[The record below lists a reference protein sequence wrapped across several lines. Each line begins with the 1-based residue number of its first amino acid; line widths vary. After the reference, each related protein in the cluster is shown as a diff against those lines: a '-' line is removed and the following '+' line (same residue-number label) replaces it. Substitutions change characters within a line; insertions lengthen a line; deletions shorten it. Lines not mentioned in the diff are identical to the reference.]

1 MDNKEILTFTIFLIH
16 SLSEVLGIS
25 PSKIYQTLS
34 FSKILDS
41 YIIPNYDVLHT
52 LGKEYLI
59 EDIISL
65 VNGRGLSWEQ

>member
-1 MDNKEILTFTIFLIH
+1 MNNKEILTFTIFLIH
-16 SLSEVLGIS
+16 SLSEFLGIS

-34 FSKILDS
+34 FSKILDG

-52 LGKEYLI
+52 LGKEYLM

-65 VNGRGLSWEQ
+65 VNERGLSWER